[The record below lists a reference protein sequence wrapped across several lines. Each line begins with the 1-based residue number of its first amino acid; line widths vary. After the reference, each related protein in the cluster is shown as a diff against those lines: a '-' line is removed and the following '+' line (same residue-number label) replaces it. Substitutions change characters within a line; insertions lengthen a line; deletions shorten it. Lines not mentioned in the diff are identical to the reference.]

1 MNLLRLVHKVSSINF
16 SALQDRKPV
25 KVSINGEDLC
35 LTRIGNEV
43 FAISDM
49 CTHSEASLSEG
60 DVTDFKIE
68 CWLHGAEFDLRT
80 GQALTLP
87 ANIAVKTY
95 PVSIVDDVVEV
106 QFTDK

>member
-1 MNLLRLVHKVSSINF
+1 MHKVSSIKF
-16 SALQDRKPV
+16 SSLQDRKPV

-43 FAISDM
+43 FAINDT